1 MSLLIGY
8 IGTILGY
15 LVPLILVYH
24 FAYSRSGGF
33 FTFLFLFIMAYL
45 IGFLACLL
53 FYRMAVLGKSGEIAN
68 MPRSTVIKVMGT
80 SFASFMI
87 VAVTIFAI
95 GFNPNLVKIFE
106 NTVGYSYIQLLGAGE
121 FANSIF
127 TSPILDQLNN
137 ETETKYF
144 NYAFLLT
151 AFDTK
156 NIQQFIQAS
165 MNKVSGEGETTIE
178 EQGPTTNDLPFEFKL
193 KPLEKDKIEKLEEF
207 VYTKHRI
214 GHFTWVYLTSVLALT
229 VSFISMTMY
238 N

>member
-33 FTFLFLFIMAYL
+33 FTFLFLFVMAYL

-53 FYRMAVLGKSGEIAN
+53 FYRMAVLGKSGQIAN
-68 MPRSTVIKVMGT
+68 MPRSAVIKVMGT

-127 TSPILDQLNN
+127 TSPILDQLND

-165 MNKVSGEGETTIE
+165 MNKVGGEQ
-178 EQGPTTNDLPFEFKL
+178 EQTTTNNLPFNFTM

>member
-33 FTFLFLFIMAYL
+33 FTFLFLLVMAYL

-53 FYRMAVLGKSGEIAN
+53 FYRMAVLGKSGQIAN
-68 MPRSTVIKVMGT
+68 MPRSAVIKVMGT

-137 ETETKYF
+137 ETERKYF

-165 MNKVSGEGETTIE
+165 MNKVGGEQ
-178 EQGPTTNDLPFEFKL
+178 EQTTTNNLPFNFTM

>member
-33 FTFLFLFIMAYL
+33 FTFLFLFVMAYL

-68 MPRSTVIKVMGT
+68 MPRSAVIKVMGT

-121 FANSIF
+121 FANTIF

-165 MNKVSGEGETTIE
+165 MNNVGGE
-178 EQGPTTNDLPFEFKL
+178 EQTNNLPFEFKL
-193 KPLEKDKIEKLEEF
+193 KPLEKDKIEKLEEL

>member
-15 LVPLILVYH
+15 LVPLILVYN
-24 FAYSRSGGF
+24 FAYSRTGGF
-33 FTFLFLFIMAYL
+33 FTFLFLFVMAYL

-53 FYRMAVLGKSGEIAN
+53 FYRMAVLGKSGQIAN

-127 TSPILDQLNN
+127 TSPILDQLND

-165 MNKVSGEGETTIE
+165 MNKVGGEQEQTT
-178 EQGPTTNDLPFEFKL
+178 TTNNLPFNFTL

>member
-33 FTFLFLFIMAYL
+33 FTFLFLFVMAYL

-53 FYRMAVLGKSGEIAN
+53 FYRMAVLGKSGQIAN

-165 MNKVSGEGETTIE
+165 MNKVGGEQEQTT
-178 EQGPTTNDLPFEFKL
+178 TTNNLPFNFTL

>member
-165 MNKVSGEGETTIE
+165 MNKVGGEGEG
-178 EQGPTTNDLPFEFKL
+178 EQGSSTNDLPFEFKL

>member
-165 MNKVSGEGETTIE
+165 MNKVGGEQ
-178 EQGPTTNDLPFEFKL
+178 EQAPTTNNLPFEFTL

>member
-33 FTFLFLFIMAYL
+33 FTFLFLFVMAYL

-53 FYRMAVLGKSGEIAN
+53 FYRMAVLGKSGQIAN

-165 MNKVSGEGETTIE
+165 MNKVGEEGE
-178 EQGPTTNDLPFEFKL
+178 QAPTTNNLPFEFKL

-229 VSFISMTMY
+229 VSFISMTIY

>member
-33 FTFLFLFIMAYL
+33 FTFLFLFVMAYL

-53 FYRMAVLGKSGEIAN
+53 FYRMAVLGKSGQIAN

-127 TSPILDQLNN
+127 TSPILDQLND

-165 MNKVSGEGETTIE
+165 MNKVGGEQEQTT
-178 EQGPTTNDLPFEFKL
+178 TTNNLPFNFTL

>member
-33 FTFLFLFIMAYL
+33 FTFLFLFVMAYL

-53 FYRMAVLGKSGEIAN
+53 FYRMAVLGKSGQIAN

-165 MNKVSGEGETTIE
+165 MNKVGGEQ
-178 EQGPTTNDLPFEFKL
+178 EQTTTNNLPFNFTL
-193 KPLEKDKIEKLEEF
+193 KPLEKDKIEKLEEL

>member
-33 FTFLFLFIMAYL
+33 FTFLFLFVMAYL

-53 FYRMAVLGKSGEIAN
+53 FYRMAVLGKSGQIAN
-68 MPRSTVIKVMGT
+68 MPRSAVIKVMGT

-165 MNKVSGEGETTIE
+165 MNKVGGEQ
-178 EQGPTTNDLPFEFKL
+178 EQTTTNNLPFNFTM

>member
-33 FTFLFLFIMAYL
+33 FTFLFLFVMAYL

-53 FYRMAVLGKSGEIAN
+53 FYRMAVLGKSGQIAN

-127 TSPILDQLNN
+127 TSPILDQLND

-165 MNKVSGEGETTIE
+165 MNKVGGEQ
-178 EQGPTTNDLPFEFKL
+178 EQTTTNNLPFNFTL

>member
-68 MPRSTVIKVMGT
+68 MPRSAVIKVMGT

-121 FANSIF
+121 FANTIF
-127 TSPILDQLNN
+127 TSPILDKLND

-165 MNKVSGEGETTIE
+165 MNKVGGE
-178 EQGPTTNDLPFEFKL
+178 EQTNNLPFNFTL
-193 KPLEKDKIEKLEEF
+193 KPLEKDKIEKLEEL

>member
-33 FTFLFLFIMAYL
+33 FTFLFLFVMAYL

-68 MPRSTVIKVMGT
+68 MPRSAVIKVMGT

-151 AFDTK
+151 SFDTK

-165 MNKVSGEGETTIE
+165 MNKVGGE
-178 EQGPTTNDLPFEFKL
+178 EQTTTTTNDLPFEFKL
-193 KPLEKDKIEKLEEF
+193 KPLEKDKIDKLEEF

>member
-33 FTFLFLFIMAYL
+33 FTFLFLFVMAYL

-68 MPRSTVIKVMGT
+68 MPRSAVIKVMGT

-165 MNKVSGEGETTIE
+165 MNKVGGE
-178 EQGPTTNDLPFEFKL
+178 EQTTTTTNDLPFEFKL
-193 KPLEKDKIEKLEEF
+193 KPLEKDKIDKLEEF

>member
-1 MSLLIGY
+1 M
-8 IGTILGY
+8 
-15 LVPLILVYH
+15 
-24 FAYSRSGGF
+24 
-33 FTFLFLFIMAYL
+33 
-45 IGFLACLL
+45 
-53 FYRMAVLGKSGEIAN
+53 
-68 MPRSTVIKVMGT
+68 
-80 SFASFMI
+80 
-87 VAVTIFAI
+87 
-95 GFNPNLVKIFE
+95 
-106 NTVGYSYIQLLGAGE
+106 GYSYIQLLGAGE
-121 FANSIF
+121 FANTIF
-127 TSPILDQLNN
+127 TSPILDQLKD

-165 MNKVSGEGETTIE
+165 MNKVGGEGETTTE